1 MKRIL
6 VFALAASSMA
16 ACNDQ
21 KSTETTTTVSS
32 DTAMIVTPDVTSS
45 TTTTTTAY
53 TPAEGDIM
61 YRDGKVMVWRNNDYV
76 LADKDVNLDDNIVVR
91 KNGEVTRNGVVVR
104 LEDGQAVTKTGRFF
118 NKAGEAIDDAWDAT
132 KAGVK
137 KAANAVGKGAKN
149 VGEEVKEAVH

>member
-6 VFALAASSMA
+6 VFALAASLLA

-21 KSTETTTTVSS
+21 KSTETTTTVNS
-32 DTAMIVTPDVTSS
+32 DTATIITPGASTS
-45 TTTTTTAY
+45 TTSTLY

-61 YRDGKVMVWRNNDYV
+61 YRDGKVMVWRNNGYI
-76 LADKDVNLDDNIVVR
+76 LADNDVKLDDNIVVR
-91 KNGEVTRNGVVVR
+91 KNGEVIRNGVVVK
-104 LEDGQAVTKTGRFF
+104 LEDGQGVSKTGRFF

-137 KAANAVGKGAKN
+137 KAADAVGKGAKK